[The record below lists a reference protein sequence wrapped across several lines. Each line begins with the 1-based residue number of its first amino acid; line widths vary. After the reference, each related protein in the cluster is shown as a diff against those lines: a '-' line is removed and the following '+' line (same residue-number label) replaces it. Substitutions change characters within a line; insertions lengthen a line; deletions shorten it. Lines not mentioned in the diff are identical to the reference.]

1 MRLGKATVF
10 GLVLGGMTIGL
21 AAPAMA
27 DDGDAVVQ
35 PSQARPGEQVTVV
48 GKKCQV
54 DGEAGSLAF
63 VGGAVPLNGAEE
75 VDGRSGLATIKEDTF
90 PGDYTVQVR
99 CGGHKSVGYLKVLE
113 AKTAPN
119 KTAPNKTA
127 PNKTAPKTPLPTP
140 SGTARPTPMGSA
152 HPTPTGGAK
161 TGFGGGSENG
171 DLVLLAGGGLLVLGA
186 VGAGGAAV
194 RRRRS
199 DADA

>member
-27 DDGDAVVQ
+27 DDGDVVVQ
-35 PSQARPGEQVTVV
+35 PSQARPGQQVTVV

-75 VDGRSGLATIKEDTF
+75 VDGRAGLATVKPDTV

-99 CGGHKSVGYLKVLE
+99 CGTHRSVGYLKVLD
-113 AKTAPN
+113 A
-119 KTAPNKTA
+119 
-127 PNKTAPKTPLPTP
+127 KTAPKTSQPAPG
-140 SGTARPTPMGSA
+140 GTARPTPMGST
-152 HPTPTGGAK
+152 HPTPSGGAK
-161 TGFGGGSENG
+161 TGFGGASGHG
-171 DLVLLAGGGLLVLGA
+171 GLVVLAGGALMLVGA
-186 VGAGGAAV
+186 VGTAGAAH

-199 DADA
+199 DTDA